1 MENPETDPHK
11 YSKLASDKGAGAIQ
25 RKNNL
30 SNNWT
35 STQEK
40 YPDVGQ
46 DWGQEEKGTTEDEM
60 DRWHH

>member
-1 MENPETDPHK
+1 MESPETDPHK

-30 SNNWT
+30 FNNWT

-40 YPDVGQ
+40 Y
-46 DWGQEEKGTTEDEM
+46 
-60 DRWHH
+60 